1 MKIAWFSPR
10 VPEHSEIA
18 KNTER
23 LEGELTRR
31 FDARFFTERRDG
43 FYEPA
48 KDKLHPAALGQIPSE
63 LLIALNE
70 IDVPIYNL
78 GNHPDY
84 FAKTW
89 FLSQC
94 KPGIVILHDLKLHH
108 FFEGIFREKLYDQPQ
123 YLAFMEE
130 YYSSPG
136 VEAGKLYWRQE
147 ISIDFM
153 AENFPMTAWGVR
165 NALAVVVHT
174 QTTLDAIEYETGLPV
189 VLNALPYD
197 LPPSAGQ
204 ENVAAAVG
212 GRHRGPAAEQPTRV
226 AIFGYLNINR
236 RVIEFFH
243 ALAAM
248 AERARFEVHLYGT
261 LLQRYEDD
269 VKRDVMALGLCDQVT
284 FHGYVT
290 EARLDEGLAA
300 CDLAVNLRYPTMGE
314 ASASQLRIWSHALP
328 SLVTQIDGY
337 AFLPADAVNFVRPD
351 HEREDIQGHL
361 RDFLE
366 RPEWHRRKG
375 ERGRQIL
382 LERHRSSIY
391 VERLAGL
398 CEHLPTL
405 RSRNNRLR
413 MADRVAQ
420 GMCAWSSRTPALEP
434 AHDYGVKIAEVF

>member
-23 LEGELTRR
+23 LEGELKRC
-31 FDARFFTERRDG
+31 FDARFFTERPDG

-48 KDKLHPAALGQIPSE
+48 ADKLYPATLGHLPSE
-63 LLIALNE
+63 LLITLNE

-78 GNHPDY
+78 GNHPEY

-89 FLSQC
+89 VLSQH

-108 FFEGIFREKLYDQPQ
+108 FFEGIYRERLHDETQ

-130 YYSSPG
+130 YYGNSG
-136 VEAGKLYWRQE
+136 VEAGKLYWNQQ
-147 ISIDFM
+147 IFIDFM
-153 AENFPMTAWGVR
+153 SENFPMTAWGVR

-174 QTTLDAIEYETGLPV
+174 QPTLDAIERETGLPAL
-189 VLNALPYD
+189 LNALPYHAS
-197 LPPSAGQ
+197 LP
-204 ENVAAAVG
+204 VG
-212 GRHRGPAAEQPTRV
+212 IGEQPESQRLLPGDSSPDGPVRV
-226 AIFGYLNINR
+226 AIFGYLNVNR

-243 ALAAM
+243 ALATM
-248 AERARFEVHLYGT
+248 EERERFEVHLFGT

-269 VKRDVMALGLCDQVT
+269 VKRDVAALGLGNQVT

-290 EARLDEGLAA
+290 EERLDAGLAE

-337 AFLPADAVNFVRPD
+337 ASMPADAVNFVRPE

-361 RDFLE
+361 RGFLAD
-366 RPEWHRRKG
+366 PETQRRKG
-375 ERGRQIL
+375 ERGREIL
-382 LERHRSSIY
+382 LERHRPSTY
-391 VERLAGL
+391 VERLSQL

-405 RSRNNRLR
+405 RSRSNRLR
-413 MADRVAQ
+413 VADRVAQ
-420 GMCAWSSRTPALEP
+420 GICAWSSLLPQPTAEQSYAL
-434 AHDYGVKIAEVF
+434 KIEETF

>member
-31 FDARFFTERRDG
+31 FDARFFTERADG

-48 KDKLHPAALGQIPSE
+48 KSKLHPAALGHIPSE

-70 IDVPIYNL
+70 IDVPVYNL
-78 GNHPDY
+78 GNHPEY

-89 FLSQC
+89 FLSQR

-108 FFEGIFREKLYDQPQ
+108 FFEGIYRERLHDQRQ
-123 YLAFMEE
+123 YLDFMEE
-130 YYSSPG
+130 YYGSPG

-153 AENFPMTAWGVR
+153 AENFPMTAWGIR

-174 QTTLDAIEYETGLPV
+174 QTTLDAIERETGSPA

-197 LPPSAGQ
+197 VPLSRSNAPDTDRHPLDGSSSARS
-204 ENVAAAVG
+204 V
-212 GRHRGPAAEQPTRV
+212 RV
-226 AIFGYLNINR
+226 AIFGYLNVNR

-248 AERARFEVHLYGT
+248 EERARFEVHLFGT

-269 VKRDVMALGLCDQVT
+269 VKRDVAALGLQHQVT
-284 FHGYVT
+284 FHGYVAE
-290 EARLDEGLAA
+290 EALDAGLAG

-337 AFLPADAVNFVRPD
+337 AFLPADAVSFVRPD

-361 RDFLE
+361 RDFLA

-375 ERGRQIL
+375 ERGREIL
-382 LERHRSSIY
+382 LEHHCSSTY
-391 VERLAGL
+391 VERLAHL

-405 RSRNNRLR
+405 RSRSNRLH

-420 GMCAWSSRTPALEP
+420 GICAWSSLAPLSGAEQN
-434 AHDYGVKIAEVF
+434 YGVKIAEAF